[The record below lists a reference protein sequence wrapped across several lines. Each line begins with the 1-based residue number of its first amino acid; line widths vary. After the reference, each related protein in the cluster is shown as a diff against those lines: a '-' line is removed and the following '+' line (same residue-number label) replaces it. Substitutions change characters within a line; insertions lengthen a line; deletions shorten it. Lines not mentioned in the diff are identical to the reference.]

1 MAPEIAASRP
11 LQKMFMEVPGRYDKM
26 NRLLTWRLDELWR
39 KKIARRILENNP
51 SRVLDLC
58 TGTGDLILHLAKN
71 AENSVKLTGL
81 DYSKPMLRIAK
92 EKSSKYKNIEF
103 IYGDVASMPFP
114 DNYFDAI
121 GIAFAFRNL
130 IYKNKDS
137 DKFMNEMIRILNKDG
152 KLFIVETSQTNNI
165 LLKAIFRLYMNLIVA
180 GLGSWISRNKSA
192 YKYLARSAIN
202 FYNQKE
208 VKKLLFKTGFAEVE
222 SKALLGGVAAIYIA
236 KK

>member
-1 MAPEIAASRP
+1 
-11 LQKMFMEVPGRYDKM
+11 MEVPGRYDKM